1 MRHRKNTLKLKRF
14 PQHRDLM
21 LANLVKSLIKHKRIT
36 TTVAKAKAARVLADK
51 MVTLGKKGDL
61 NAKRRVAAQL
71 HLRRPSD
78 LRTKE
83 QRASWNKHNNVLRIL
98 FEEIAP
104 AFSQRK
110 GGYTRVLKLGPRA
123 SDAAEMALLEW
134 TETITSKT
142 NDQEPANL
150 EKQQNPKTKN

>member
-1 MRHRKNTLKLKRF
+1 MRHRTKTLKLKRF
-14 PQHRDLM
+14 SQHRDLM

-51 MVTLGKKGDL
+51 MVTQGKKGDL
-61 NAKRRVAAQL
+61 NAKRTVAATL

-83 QRASWNKHNNVLRIL
+83 QRESWNKRENVLRIL

-104 AFSQRK
+104 AFKDRR
-110 GGYTRVLKLGPRA
+110 GGYTRVLKLGPRP

-134 TETITSKT
+134 TETITSSA
-142 NDQEPANL
+142 PA
-150 EKQQNPKTKN
+150 EETAAAPSAKK

>member
-1 MRHRKNTLKLKRF
+1 MRHRTKTVKLKRF
-14 PQHRDLM
+14 SQHRDLM

-51 MVTLGKKGDL
+51 MVTQGKKGDL
-61 NAKRRVAAQL
+61 NAKRAVAAAL

-83 QRASWNKHNNVLRIL
+83 QRASWNKRENVLRIL

-104 AFSQRK
+104 AFKDRR

-134 TETITSKT
+134 TETITSPTAEETAKPPT
-142 NDQEPANL
+142 EAA
-150 EKQQNPKTKN
+150 KK